1 MGGAAKGLVAATS
14 YEKEEIRGVAAF
26 RGQGSSPTVRPPAIM
41 GWNRKIRLIAVLPQ
55 LGRPC
60 FPFFNGFIP
69 FSMALFR
76 QQGYVVQ
83 ENYFLVMDKDFS
95 SLRDFILRI

>member
-14 YEKEEIRGVAAF
+14 CKKEEIRGVAAF

-55 LGRPC
+55 LDRPC
-60 FPFFNGFIP
+60 FPFFNGFI
-69 FSMALFR
+69 LF
-76 QQGYVVQ
+76 QWLYLG
-83 ENYFLVMDKDFS
+83 NKGM
-95 SLRDFILRI
+95 